1 MRGGAARVA
10 CALLCVA
17 VMTATPIS
25 AVSTDAA
32 RPRNLYG
39 LPLADCALAGEPA
52 HGLPP
57 GSGDGHMCTYRPN
70 DQGAHQVCASCA
82 RCPWPDAR

>member
-1 MRGGAARVA
+1 MT

-17 VMTATPIS
+17 VVMAAATTTIS
-25 AVSTDAA
+25 AASIDAA

-39 LPLADCALAGEPA
+39 LPLADCALAGEPV

-57 GSGDGHMCTYRPN
+57 GSGDGHMCTYRAN

-82 RCPWPDAR
+82 P

>member
-1 MRGGAARVA
+1 MRGGVRMA

-17 VMTATPIS
+17 VVMTAVVRTTS
-25 AVSTDAA
+25 VTDAA

-39 LPLADCALAGEPA
+39 LPLADCTLAGEPE
-52 HGLPP
+52 HELPP

-70 DQGAHQVCASCA
+70 DQGAHQVCASCV
-82 RCPWPDAR
+82 PSSVP